1 MTYKLNL
8 EKSPI
13 DERDWIAENFY
24 SASYTAPETFTLV
37 PDLPPVRDQ
46 GPYGTCAAQVA
57 SCMKE
62 WQEKQDVDYSDYMS
76 PQFIYNNRS
85 NPAEEGMYPRDV
97 MSILKNKGICSEA
110 SYPYK
115 SMDVITDSIYEEASK
130 YVISSYAAVTT
141 IEGLK
146 QALVASG
153 PCFIGFPVYNTGV
166 RFWHAD
172 AGDVYLGG
180 HAVTVVGYTD
190 TGFILRNSWGADWG
204 DDGYTIFPYADWGSQ
219 WEVWTTIDAD
229 TIINDQGS
237 EWEVIEPEIVVPVEP
252 EPEIVVPVPVVPV
265 VPVVPKSKSRKKS
278 LDPRGRRKNI
288 KLFRK
293 IAIIHKS
300 E

>member
-1 MTYKLNL
+1 MNYKLNL
-8 EKSPI
+8 EKSPV

-24 SASYTAPETFTLV
+24 SASYSTPDTFTLV

-97 MSILKNKGICSEA
+97 MSILKNTGICSES
-110 SYPYK
+110 SYPYE
-115 SMDVITDSIYEEASK
+115 SNAVISDSVYEEASQ

-146 QALVASG
+146 QALVSSG
-153 PCFIGFPVYNTGV
+153 PCFIGFPVYNTGT
-166 RFWHAD
+166 RFWYAD
-172 AGDVYLGG
+172 EGDVYLGG

-190 TGFILRNSWGADWG
+190 VGFILRNSWGADWG
-204 DDGYTIFPYADWGSQ
+204 DSGYTIFPYEDWGSQ
-219 WEVWTTIDAD
+219 WEIWTTIDAD

-252 EPEIVVPVPVVPV
+252 ETEPDVIIPDEPVVPIT
-265 VPVVPKSKSRKKS
+265 PTKKGRKKS
-278 LDPRGRRKNI
+278 FDPRGRRKNT

-293 IAIIHKS
+293 ITIIHRS